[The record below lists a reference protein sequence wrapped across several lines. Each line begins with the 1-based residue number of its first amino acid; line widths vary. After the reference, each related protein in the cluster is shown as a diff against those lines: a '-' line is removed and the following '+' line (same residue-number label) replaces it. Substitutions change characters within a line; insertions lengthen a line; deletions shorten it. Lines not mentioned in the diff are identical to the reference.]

1 MRKSKVLLTSALAGT
16 ILFIGVGASQHVH
29 AADSVVNTNN
39 ATNIAVEVMN
49 KNGND
54 GPRLEN
60 YYDVENK
67 GNYYLVQ
74 YGNKSGAGT
83 GAIRVYK
90 NGDVTKES
98 GYNATIDKGN
108 FTYIGKYD
116 LDKSLNSQKLSNNNY
131 QSVQNT
137 KKTTSIDDNSNITN
151 EIDISLNKSKSTSK
165 SLPETGKQS
174 NSDLISIVATI
185 LLATGSLLAY
195 GRVSK
200 SK

>member
-1 MRKSKVLLTSALAGT
+1 MRKSKILLTSALAGP

-39 ATNIAVEVMN
+39 ATNIAIEVMN
-49 KNGND
+49 KNSND

-60 YYDVENK
+60 YYGVENK

-74 YGNKSGAGT
+74 YANKSGAGT

-137 KKTTSIDDNSNITN
+137 KKTTSTDDNSNITN
-151 EIDISLNKSKSTSK
+151 GIDISLNESKPTSK

-174 NSDLISIVATI
+174 NSDLISIVASI
-185 LLATGSLLAY
+185 LLAAGSLLAY
-195 GRVSK
+195 GRLSK

>member
-1 MRKSKVLLTSALAGT
+1 MRKSKVLVTSVLAG
-16 ILFIGVGASQHVH
+16 ILLFTGVGASQHVH
-29 AADSVVNTNN
+29 AIDSVVNANN

-49 KNGND
+49 KNGKD

-90 NGDVTKES
+90 NGDITIES

-108 FTYIGKYD
+108 FTYIGKYE
-116 LDKSLNSQKLSNNNY
+116 LDKSLYSQKLSNDNY

-137 KKTTSIDDNSNITN
+137 TNKTTSTDDISNITN
-151 EIDISLNKSKSTSK
+151 ENNISLNKSKSNSK
-165 SLPETGKQS
+165 SLSETGKQS
-174 NSDLISIVATI
+174 NSGLISISFYI
-185 LLATGSLLAY
+185 ICSWFIN
-195 GRVSK
+195 SIWE
-200 SK
+200 SF